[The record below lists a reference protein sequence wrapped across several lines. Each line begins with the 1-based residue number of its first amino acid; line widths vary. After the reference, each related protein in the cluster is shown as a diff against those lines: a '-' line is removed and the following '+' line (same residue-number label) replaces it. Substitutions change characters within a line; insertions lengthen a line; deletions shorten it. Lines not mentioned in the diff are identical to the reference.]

1 MGAHRWAEGGH
12 LVEGRGHLA
21 GGRGHF
27 PPGNV
32 KTSLASI
39 TTFWFTHKNKNHCQ
53 MQLTGS
59 KYA

>member
-1 MGAHRWAEGGH
+1 
-12 LVEGRGHLA
+12 V
-21 GGRGHF
+21 GGRGALGGRKGALGGRKGAL

-53 MQLTGS
+53 MQFTGS
-59 KYA
+59 K